1 MPSIA
6 PQVQAVPL
14 YSRNAIWSYV
24 SVVRGPSLGAQPRL
38 AQGSGKT
45 AAGTSLPGNAP
56 SLPGYLSDNAYFPVL
71 NEYDTH
77 FAPEF
82 AKYIPKSIKTGDNGR
97 ILVGTYQPHDWTPG
111 QRQLQHMRQADY
123 WQVQDYPP
131 NVRNLLAWQQVQKYR
146 VQSLTLQARPL
157 SSANYFLGYTVN
169 PQVQSQIGQTTM
181 GVMGSQ

>member
-1 MPSIA
+1 MPA

-24 SVVRGPSLGAQPRL
+24 TQVRGPALGPQPRL

-45 AAGTSLPGNAP
+45 ASGTPLPGNA
-56 SLPGYLSDNAYFPVL
+56 SALPGYLTDNEYLPVL
-71 NEYDTH
+71 FDYDTSYKPN
-77 FAPEF
+77 FAYYP
-82 AKYIPKSIKTGDNGR
+82 PKSINTGNNGR
-97 ILVGTYQPHDWTPG
+97 DLVGTYNPHDFVPG
-111 QRQLQHMRQADY
+111 QRQLQHMRVADY
-123 WQVQDYPP
+123 WQDTAYPP

-157 SSANYFLGYTVN
+157 STANYFLGYQIDPN
-169 PQVQSQIGQTTM
+169 VQAAIGQSTL